1 MGWSMSEVVAGIP
14 GLDVDGL
21 DEEDSNLARFL
32 RSDKS
37 EVGVESGRTAEEM
50 PFGAFDSGT
59 RQGVAGGS

>member
-1 MGWSMSEVVAGIP
+1 MSEVVAGIP

-50 PFGAFDSGT
+50 PFGAFDSGN
-59 RQGVAGGS
+59 R